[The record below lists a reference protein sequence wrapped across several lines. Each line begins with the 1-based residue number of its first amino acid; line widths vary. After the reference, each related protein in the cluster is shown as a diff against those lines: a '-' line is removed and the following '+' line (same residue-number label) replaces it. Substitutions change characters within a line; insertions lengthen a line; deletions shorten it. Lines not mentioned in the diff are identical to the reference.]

1 MRFLP
6 FDKTQDNFHSAEIAV
21 FPFHFWGSKTP
32 SVEKTAARTVKTAKT
47 LDLNPRVGVGKVL
60 GGRTE
65 GKREAENGQR
75 PAYALRATAGRP
87 VASGVARIETRPS
100 LSVRQ
105 ASSKNGKGHL
115 RK

>member
-6 FDKTQDNFHSAEIAV
+6 FDKTQDNFHGAEIAV
-21 FPFHFWGSKTP
+21 FPFAFLGSKTP

-47 LDLNPRVGVGKVL
+47 LDLNPRVGVEKAL

-65 GKREAENGQR
+65 G
-75 PAYALRATAGRP
+75 
-87 VASGVARIETRPS
+87 S
-100 LSVRQ
+100 
-105 ASSKNGKGHL
+105 ASSKDGKGHL